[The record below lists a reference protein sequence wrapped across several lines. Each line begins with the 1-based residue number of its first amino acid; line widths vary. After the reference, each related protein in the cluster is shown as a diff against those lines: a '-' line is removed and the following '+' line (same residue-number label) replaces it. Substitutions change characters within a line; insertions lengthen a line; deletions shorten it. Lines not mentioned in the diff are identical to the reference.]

1 MKDLVKLA
9 IYGGAAYLVYNYLKG
24 KKTTETASS
33 AQVSTTPVNVAEN
46 EEIIVDSAMQQMGE
60 EGMAVAYENQP
71 KLEGLAMESD
81 FGLNN
86 TDSGWDSDNIS
97 YGI

>member
-1 MKDLVKLA
+1 
-9 IYGGAAYLVYNYLKG
+9 
-24 KKTTETASS
+24 
-33 AQVSTTPVNVAEN
+33 
-46 EEIIVDSAMQQMGE
+46 MGE

-71 KLEGLAMESD
+71 KLEGLAMESN

-86 TDSGWDSDNIS
+86 MDSGWDSDNIS